1 MESSCQTGPTAR
13 CHLAGPHNGAG
24 EASRAERRGR
34 CGDIKEFAGRHQEP
48 RALSSGEPEFL
59 PLLHFFR
66 TGVTSL
72 KCN

>member
-1 MESSCQTGPTAR
+1 MR
-13 CHLAGPHNGAG
+13 
-24 EASRAERRGR
+24 
-34 CGDIKEFAGRHQEP
+34 DIKEFAGRHQEP